1 MNSSSIRRH
10 GCVPVLDSKTSQW
23 RPSAAASQR
32 FELQRPD
39 QAGVKQANA
48 VLGFEIGLR
57 RHGVFPCRSVRGV
70 ILVRAVAFPEPASA
84 ARAVQLIVICQRRV
98 VLSAVGATGG

>member
-1 MNSSSIRRH
+1 MLPSSTKHILLSALISGQVDFVVDPPPWMRP
-10 GCVPVLDSKTSQW
+10 GAGFKDLPVA
-23 RPSAAASQR
+23 PFAAASQR

-57 RHGVFPCRSVRGV
+57 RHGVFPCRSVRGA
-70 ILVRAVAFPEPASA
+70 ILVRAVAFPE
-84 ARAVQLIVICQRRV
+84 L
-98 VLSAVGATGG
+98 VLRGLSN